1 METVGKKKQWFPG
14 TRGQERMKRQSTE
27 NVEGREI
34 ILYDTII
41 VDTLSKPMEGTTPKV
56 NSNVNHGLRVRRG
69 QCRFLGGNKRTT
81 LLQDVCSGGLCMWGD
96 RAYLGTVQTPC
107 SILL

>member
-1 METVGKKKQWFPG
+1 MTFLKRQNYGESGEKKKKQWFPG

-41 VDTLSKPMEGTTPKV
+41 VDTLSKLIEGTTK
-56 NSNVNHGLRVRRG
+56 SKL
-69 QCRFLGGNKRTT
+69 
-81 LLQDVCSGGLCMWGD
+81 
-96 RAYLGTVQTPC
+96 
-107 SILL
+107 

>member
-1 METVGKKKQWFPG
+1 MFSMIIYDILEKAKLWRQWGKKKKQWFPG

-41 VDTLSKPMEGTTPKV
+41 VDTLSKLIEGTTK
-56 NSNVNHGLRVRRG
+56 SKL
-69 QCRFLGGNKRTT
+69 
-81 LLQDVCSGGLCMWGD
+81 
-96 RAYLGTVQTPC
+96 
-107 SILL
+107 